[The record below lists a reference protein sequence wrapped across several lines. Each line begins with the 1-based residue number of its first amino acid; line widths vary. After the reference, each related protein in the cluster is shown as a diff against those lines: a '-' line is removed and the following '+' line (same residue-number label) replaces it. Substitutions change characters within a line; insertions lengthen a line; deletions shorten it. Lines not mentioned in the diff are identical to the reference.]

1 MNTQN
6 NYLFLKT
13 NLKDGLMSMRGFFD
27 GFNQCLGEIDGK
39 KMYFFC
45 LWFDKNL
52 NIKKIE
58 ITSLYIKPD
67 EEIYNAFIDIKDIK
81 LEGKIIKFQKPEKL
95 LLAGSEEYKNYT
107 GELGKDLY
115 VLGKFEF
122 GFNPF
127 GVTKYPNIN
136 IGNKKIVTQNSILM
150 PDLLIDSTIWR
161 ICFLKCFFLFVK
173 KKYPINKVIEFNFNE
188 KEFSFTFGE

>member
-1 MNTQN
+1 MNIEN

-13 NLKDGLMSMRGFFD
+13 DLKNGLMSMRGFFD
-27 GFNQCLGEIDGK
+27 GFSFNRCLGKINNK
-39 KMYFFC
+39 NIYFFC
-45 LWFDKNL
+45 LWFDKDL
-52 NIKKIE
+52 DIKKIE
-58 ITSLYIKPD
+58 VTSLDIKPD

-127 GVTKYPNIN
+127 GPTKYPNIN
-136 IGNKKIVTQNSILM
+136 IGSKKIVTQNSILM
-150 PDLLIDSTIWR
+150 PDLLIDSTTWR

-173 KKYPINKVIEFNFNE
+173 KNYPINKVIEFDE
-188 KEFSFTFGE
+188 KEFSFTFGK